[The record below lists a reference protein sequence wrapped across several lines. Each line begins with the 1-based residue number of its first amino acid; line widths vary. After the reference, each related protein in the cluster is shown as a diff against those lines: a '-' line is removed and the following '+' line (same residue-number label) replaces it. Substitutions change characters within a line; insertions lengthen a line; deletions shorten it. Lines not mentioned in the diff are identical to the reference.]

1 MTLYDSIVQHQKD
14 IINLRKREIAEIEGT
29 RTISWCMDV
38 LYRTLKNK
46 IELMQMEKIFR
57 YAFDNQHAT
66 YLNKYKADE
75 LLLDVET
82 LDRVIRVDM
91 SQQEFDL
98 FRNQKVRDA
107 RKKWLK
113 KESEFYQALFRQAKD
128 IESYEELV
136 KELFETEREYKRAI
150 EPIYDARLDF
160 YRRCKDEL
168 ERQPDLIS
176 HYSEN
181 CVSRM
186 INSLRRKLGLRHPY
200 QETHIRNFILDSI
213 NYEEALPNVMERDI
227 RNIYSS

>member
-29 RTISWCMDV
+29 GTISWYMGI

-57 YAFDNQHAT
+57 CAFDNQQDT

-168 ERQPDLIS
+168 GKTAGFD
-176 HYSEN
+176 
-181 CVSRM
+181 
-186 INSLRRKLGLRHPY
+186 
-200 QETHIRNFILDSI
+200 F
-213 NYEEALPNVMERDI
+213 ALQ
-227 RNIYSS
+227 